1 MATLA
6 MGNVMTLAEI
16 VNRETPDGKQ
26 ADLVDVLNQT
36 NRITGDATWLECNNG
51 SYYEDTL
58 VSTEPTGN
66 TRAYDMGVV
75 SEAGTTEKVTE
86 PTEMLDGHSTV
97 DVAKARHAA
106 GGSAGFRMQ
115 EDGIY
120 LRGMT
125 KTFVNRLFDSN
136 RGTSPLQ
143 INGINNR
150 ANYNDLDSDYVYDN
164 AQGNASVTANKTSIY
179 IIQWGPK
186 MVNLI
191 YPRGDVPGSSI
202 SGESPVRMQDYGE
215 QMTVD
220 PNASTKML
228 PKWNTWFE
236 IHFGLFI
243 HDPRMVK
250 RICNI
255 STSNI
260 DGVDDFSI
268 NEDLLIDATNDLENN
283 GMGAIAYTSRTVFAQ
298 LQKRSNEKGNA
309 YFVETRGEGPFAHK
323 VIIWDGMP
331 IHRVDQI
338 SSTQATVTT

>member
-1 MATLA
+1 MTTLA
-6 MGNVMTLAEI
+6 LGTVMTLAEI
-16 VNRETPDGKQ
+16 ARRETPDGK
-26 ADLVDVLNQT
+26 AAELVDVLNQT
-36 NRITGDATWLECNNG
+36 NRITPDATWIECNNG

-58 VSTEPTGN
+58 VASEPTGE
-66 TRAYDMGVV
+66 TRAYDQGVA
-75 SEAGTTEKVTE
+75 SESGTTEKVTE

-97 DVAKARHAA
+97 DVAKARHMA
-106 GGSAGFRMQ
+106 GGAGRFRMQ

-125 KTFVNRLFDSN
+125 KTFVNRIFDSN
-136 RGTSPLQ
+136 RGSSPLQ

-150 ANYNDLDSDYVYDN
+150 ADYNDLDSPYVYDN
-164 AQGNASVTANKTSIY
+164 AKGNASATANKTSIY

-191 YPRGDVPGSSI
+191 YPRGDVPGSTVD
-202 SGESPVRMQDYGE
+202 GESPVRMQDYGV

-220 PNASTKML
+220 PNNSAKTL
-228 PKWNTWFE
+228 PMYNTWFE

-243 HDPRMVK
+243 HDPRMIK

-268 NEDLLIDATNDLENN
+268 NEDLLIDASTDLENG
-283 GMGAIAYTSRTVFAQ
+283 GMGAIAYTNRTVFAQ
-298 LQKRSNEKGNA
+298 LWKRANEKGNA
-309 YFVETRGEGPFAHK
+309 NFTETRGEGPFAHP
-323 VIIWDGMP
+323 VVVWNGMP

-338 SSTQATVTT
+338 GNTQATVTT